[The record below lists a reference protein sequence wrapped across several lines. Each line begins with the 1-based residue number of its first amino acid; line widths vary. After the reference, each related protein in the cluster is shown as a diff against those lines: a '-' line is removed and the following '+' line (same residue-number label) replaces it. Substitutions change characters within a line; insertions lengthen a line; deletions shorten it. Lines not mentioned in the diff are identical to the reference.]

1 MSLPACVARGCAETP
16 HCSCAPQAAGGA
28 FNVLFK
34 GGAGS
39 AVDGVIPSLLAGL
52 DGPDPGR
59 ALEGL
64 RVILGVRP
72 STFNTMV
79 PRLLKPPLTG
89 SHVAALGA
97 LAEVAGASLPQ
108 HLSQLVPPLLTLASR
123 VPRNEAAA
131 DALRSIVLSVEEDG
145 AYLLVSELT
154 KVRPV
159 CVPADCCTS
168 VAIGWAAWQRPR
180 PMQGAA
186 AHAAMQDRVG
196 FA

>member
-1 MSLPACVARGCAETP
+1 VVLCVEL
-16 HCSCAPQAAGGA
+16 QAAGGA

-108 HLSQLVPPLLTLASR
+108 HLSQLMPPLLTLASR

-131 DALRSIVLSVEEDG
+131 DALRSVVLSVEEDG

-154 KVRPV
+154 KVRLRLHLGRLLH
-159 CVPADCCTS
+159 CVWLVACQPDCSMHRCNDVAAD
-168 VAIGWAAWQRPR
+168 ARRPQ
-180 PMQGAA
+180 PYICSFEAVQGA
-186 AHAAMQDRVG
+186 VG
-196 FA
+196 

>member
-1 MSLPACVARGCAETP
+1 VVLCVEL
-16 HCSCAPQAAGGA
+16 QAAGGA

-131 DALRSIVLSVEEDG
+131 DALRSVVLSVEEDG

-154 KVRPV
+154 KVRLRLHSCGLSALCLAWFASPI
-159 CVPADCCTS
+159 A
-168 VAIGWAAWQRPR
+168 AIPQCGE
-180 PMQGAA
+180 AA
-186 AHAAMQDRVG
+186 AKAAVQDPCLV
-196 FA
+196 